1 MGVFNVLLA
10 ISMIFP
16 RIIGCSLLQQEARH
30 KLEHMGM
37 EILTQCEYGKKEE
50 CGPNQKL
57 VGDYR
62 VKQEVLSQIGWD
74 NTQFSYH
81 FKLIYSLCRKI
92 AYVTLPFFMPR
103 ESGKSQAFLV
113 TY

>member
-1 MGVFNVLLA
+1 
-10 ISMIFP
+10 
-16 RIIGCSLLQQEARH
+16 
-30 KLEHMGM
+30 MGM
-37 EILTQCEYGKKEE
+37 EILTQCEYDKKEE

-62 VKQEVLSQIGWD
+62 VKQEMLSQIGWD

-81 FKLIYSLCRKI
+81 AKFICSLRTKI
-92 AYVTLPFFMPR
+92 AYATFPFFMPR

-113 TY
+113 TF